1 MRTLAREFGAHITG
15 INIHSGHIERGRR
28 YNRSQKLDHLC
39 DFIECD
45 FAHLPP
51 GEDMYD
57 GAYSIEAI
65 CHASDRRAVYAEI
78 YRVLKPGAS
87 FAGGDVCMTSLYDEE
102 NAQHRAIKRDIEL
115 GHGLPGIA
123 TIPEVLRALEDDG
136 FELVEH
142 SDLGLT
148 GPSENPWYLPFASN
162 FAFVGFFRSQL
173 VRRIAPRGL
182 ELGEKMRIAPPGYAA
197 VYRLLCTGVD
207 ALVAAGKAGIFTPL
221 FFLPCAKTA

>member
-1 MRTLAREFGAHITG
+1 MRTFAREFGARITG
-15 INIHSGHIERGRR
+15 VNINSGQIERGRR
-28 YNRSQKLDHLC
+28 YNRSQNLHHLC

-51 GEDMYD
+51 GENMYD

-65 CHASDRRAVYAEI
+65 CHASDRRAVYAEAF
-78 YRVLKPGAS
+78 RVLKPGAS

-221 FFLPCAKTA
+221 FFFHARKPA